1 MDQKGKIQFVLVF
14 LISIG
19 ILCQFPFHLK
29 TICYS
34 EKIYQKDILIW
45 KSDQELYHRINE
57 SHDFKSND
65 FKSNDFKH
73 NDFKSNDF
81 NPNDFK
87 SNVTISPKTSLKEEL
102 YQYINS
108 SGRVRDYEY
117 I

>member
-45 KSDQELYHRINE
+45 KSDQELYHRINK

-65 FKSNDFKH
+65 FK
-73 NDFKSNDF
+73 
-81 NPNDFK
+81 PNDFK
-87 SNVTISPKTSLKEEL
+87 SNVTISLKEEL

-108 SGRVRDYEY
+108 SGRVFCVISCPLCLVISDR
-117 I
+117 

>member
-45 KSDQELYHRINE
+45 KSDQELYHRINK

-65 FKSNDFKH
+65 FKSDDFK
-73 NDFKSNDF
+73 
-81 NPNDFK
+81 PYDFK